1 MDDLLPPVPPL
12 DPMHGGIRMAIRM
25 NTVNVGRHTVITN
38 LETLVGVIAEI
49 IREAVTDAHGEH
61 TD

>member
-1 MDDLLPPVPPL
+1 MDDRFSGVPPL
-12 DPMHGGIRMAIRM
+12 DPMHGRIRMAIRM
-25 NTVNVGRHTVITN
+25 HTVNVGKHIVITN
-38 LETLVGVIAEI
+38 LEALVGTIDEI